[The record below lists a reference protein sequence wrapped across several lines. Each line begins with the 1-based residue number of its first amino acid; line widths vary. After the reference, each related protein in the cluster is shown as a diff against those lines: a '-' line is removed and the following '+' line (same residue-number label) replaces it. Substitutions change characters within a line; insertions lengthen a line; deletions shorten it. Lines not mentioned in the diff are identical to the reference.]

1 MHRYIIKRLL
11 SMIPVILGV
20 SFLIFFIMDLAPG
33 NAADMLLPDD
43 ATEELR
49 AEVYHELGLDQP
61 VIVRYVKYMVN
72 MLKGDLGYSYI
83 LKKPVLSIYFSK
95 LPATAYL
102 AVVSILFAVL
112 LSVPLGIYAAR
123 HQGTFGDNAAVV
135 LAMIGMSMPNFW
147 LGLLL
152 MLLFSLKLG
161 WLPSGGNETAASV
174 ILPAITLGT
183 GLMATLTRTTRSS
196 MLDVLRQE
204 YLRTSRAKGTPERI
218 VVGSHA
224 LKNALIPIITIIG
237 TQLAGCLGG
246 SVLTETVFSWNGV
259 GRLIVDAISSRD
271 TTLVTGSI
279 IMTTILLCV
288 ILLIVDLLYAVVDPR
303 IKAQYAKGG
312 RKKSHD

>member
-1 MHRYIIKRLL
+1 MHRYVIKRLL

-33 NAADMLLPDD
+33 NAADILLPDD

-49 AEVYHELGLDQP
+49 AKVYHEMGLDLP
-61 VIVRYVKYMVN
+61 VIYRYAKYILGMAH
-72 MLKGDLGYSYI
+72 GDLGSSYVY
-83 LKKPVLSIYFSK
+83 KQPVLDIYMSK
-95 LPATAYL
+95 LPATAWL
-102 AVVSILFAVL
+102 AVVSIFFAII
-112 LSVPLGIYAAR
+112 LSIPLGIYAAR
-123 HQGTFGDNAAVV
+123 HQGTVGDNLAVLV
-135 LAMIGMSMPNFW
+135 AMIGMSMPNFW

-152 MLLFSLKLG
+152 MIVFSLKLG
-161 WLPSGGNETAASV
+161 WLPSGGNETASSV

-183 GLMATLTRTTRSS
+183 GLMATITRTTRSS
-196 MLDVLRQE
+196 MLDVLRQD
-204 YLRTSRAKGTPERI
+204 YLRTSRAKGTPEHI

-224 LKNALIPIITIIG
+224 LRNALIPIITIIG

-246 SVLTETVFSWNGV
+246 SVLTETVFAWNGV
-259 GRLIVDAISSRD
+259 GRLIVDAINSRD
-271 TTLVTGSI
+271 TPLVTGSI

-312 RKKSHD
+312 KG